1 MHPITG
7 TTIGMWSRII
17 IFNSSIFCQW
27 FHLGG
32 TMELGF
38 WNHGTGM
45 GELVPELWN
54 QGWN

>member
-1 MHPITG
+1 
-7 TTIGMWSRII
+7 
-17 IFNSSIFCQW
+17 
-27 FHLGG
+27 
-32 TMELGF
+32 MELGF